1 MSNSA
6 QVSAKASS
14 LVIRSAIVAAVGG
27 LIFGFDTAVISGA
40 NAALKVQFNLDDG
53 GLGATVAIA
62 TVGTII
68 GALIGGR
75 SADRFGRRKL
85 LFFIGIL
92 YVLGALGTALAPSH
106 LVLMTFRFVGGL
118 GVGLSSVCA
127 PIYTAEIA
135 PAKVR
140 GRLVGLVQFNIV
152 LGILVAYLSNYIVAQ
167 IVHDPQIAW
176 RWMLGVM
183 VVPSVLFLV
192 FLMTVP
198 ETPRWLMA
206 KGHEEK
212 AIAIS
217 RRLCNTVEES
227 DEQIQEIRDQLASA
241 GSQATLS
248 QFFTRRYFKVIAL
261 AFFIAMFN
269 QLSGINAILYYAP
282 EVMKQAGADDNAA
295 LLMSVGVG
303 LMNLVATMA
312 ALTVIDRIGRR
323 SLMIVGSIGYLV
335 SMGFLTAVMFMFQG
349 HFNSTS
355 STLVLVGLLVF
366 IAAHAFGQ
374 GSVIW
379 VFISEI
385 FPTRVRG
392 LGQSLGSL
400 THWVFAAITT
410 YAFPPII
417 GAWGGGW
424 AFSIFLVCM
433 FGQLVWVLTKMPET
447 KGIPLEEMEDKL
459 GLNK

>member
-6 QVSAKASS
+6 QASAKASS

-40 NAALKVQFNLDDG
+40 NAALKKQFHLDDG

-106 LVLMTFRFVGGL
+106 LVLMIFRFIGGI

-135 PAKVR
+135 PARVR

-152 LGILVAYLSNYIVAQ
+152 LGILVAYLSNYIIDL
-167 IVHDPQIAW
+167 IVHDQEIAW

-295 LLMSVGVG
+295 LLMSVAVG
-303 LMNLVATMA
+303 LMNLIATMA

>member
-40 NAALKVQFNLDDG
+40 NAALKKQFNLDDG

-106 LVLMTFRFVGGL
+106 LVLMIFRFVGGI

-135 PAKVR
+135 PARVR

-152 LGILVAYLSNYIVAQ
+152 LGILVAYLSNYIIDL
-167 IVHDPQIAW
+167 IVHDQEIAW

-206 KGHEEK
+206 RGHEEK

-227 DEQIQEIRDQLASA
+227 DEQIQEIRDQLAAA

-295 LLMSVGVG
+295 LLMSVG
-303 LMNLVATMA
+303 
-312 ALTVIDRIGRR
+312 
-323 SLMIVGSIGYLV
+323 SIGYLV

-355 STLVLVGLLVF
+355 STLVLIGLLVF

-424 AFSIFLVCM
+424 AFSVFLVCM

>member
-1 MSNSA
+1 MSNSSQA
-6 QVSAKASS
+6 SAKASS
-14 LVIRSAIVAAVGG
+14 LVICSAVVAAVGG

-40 NAALKVQFNLDDG
+40 NEALKKEFMLDDG

-62 TVGTII
+62 TVGTIV
-68 GALIGGR
+68 GALVGGR
-75 SADRFGRRKL
+75 SADYFGRRKL

-106 LVLMTFRFVGGL
+106 LVLMIFRFVGGV

-192 FLMTVP
+192 FLLTVP

-206 KGHEEK
+206 KGREEE

-227 DEQIQEIRDQLASA
+227 DEQIQEIRDQLAAA

-303 LMNLVATMA
+303 LMNLIATMV